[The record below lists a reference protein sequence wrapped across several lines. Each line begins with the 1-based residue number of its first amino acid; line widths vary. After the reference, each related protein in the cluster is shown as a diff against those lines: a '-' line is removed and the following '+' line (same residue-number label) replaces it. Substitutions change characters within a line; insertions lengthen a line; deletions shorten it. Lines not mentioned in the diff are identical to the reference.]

1 MQVEATTASKQKG
14 SGTRRVELRPDAP
27 DGGPALKPFGR
38 PIPAGPHDWGLFG
51 PGSVTWKLHNSP
63 VLMVG
68 GLRALIC
75 QSLHPLAMAGV
86 GQHSRYKSQPLK
98 RLRRTAE
105 YVATIVFG
113 DTDSAER
120 AALGIRRV
128 HEKVRGIDPVTGRSY
143 YANDPDLLLWV
154 HCVEIHSF
162 LASYR
167 AYGGRLTADEQ
178 DAYLA
183 EQVAAAEVI
192 GIERDRV
199 PASRAEF
206 REYFRSVRGELCCS
220 EHSRDAINL
229 VVSPPL
235 VREMLPYHVP
245 LRLLGTAAVAITPQ
259 HMRKLAGI
267 ERSAPTYALAGAVA
281 RASGIVLRGSFFRKA
296 SGGMVGKRTVNLPAA
311 AMAAAEEWGHGAS
324 GSLAIDAG
332 SRSAE
337 LLSRP

>member
-1 MQVEATTASKQKG
+1 MQVEVTAASNREG
-14 SGTRRVELRPDAP
+14 SGTGRVELRTSAP
-27 DGGPALKPFGR
+27 DGGPALKPGGR

-51 PGSVTWKLHNSP
+51 PGSVTWKLHDSP
-63 VLMVG
+63 VLLVG

-86 GQHSRYKSQPLK
+86 GQHSRYKSQPLR
-98 RLRRTAE
+98 RLKRTAE
-105 YVATIVFG
+105 YVATVVFG

-120 AALGIRRV
+120 AALGIRKV
-128 HEKVRGIDPVTGRSY
+128 HEKVRGVDPVTGREY
-143 YANDPDLLLWV
+143 YANDPELLLWV

-167 AYGGRLTADEQ
+167 AYGGSLTDAEQ

-183 EQVAAAEVI
+183 EQVSAAEVI

-199 PASRAEF
+199 PASRAEY
-206 REYFRSVRGELCCS
+206 RDYFNSVRGELCCS

-245 LRLLGTAAVAITPQ
+245 LRMLGAAAVAITPRY
-259 HMRKLAGI
+259 MRRLAGI

-281 RASGIVLRGSFFRKA
+281 RTSGIVMRGSLFRKA
-296 SGGMVGKRTVNLPAA
+296 SSGMVGRRTVDLPAA
-311 AMAAAEEWGHGAS
+311 ARAAAEDWGHGAS
-324 GSLAIDAG
+324 GSLAVDAG
-332 SRSAE
+332 LGPAE
-337 LLSRP
+337 LLPRP